1 MVKTLRFSRWFTLP
15 AALFWMVAM
24 GCREV
29 PAPPRSQ
36 TAETKAGIAVAAEKS
51 KGSKPS
57 GDIQKPVEVAA
68 AGLETHPAGSAAQPV
83 TLPIPI
89 DPARAMQYTREVV
102 AFGPRPVGSE
112 AHKKLEAYLRS
123 HLKFVGAQLEDD
135 VFTASTPAGPLA
147 MDNII
152 GKIPGT
158 REGIVVIASHYDTLY
173 GRKDFVGAND
183 GGSSTGLL
191 LELARQ
197 LESQGRRRG
206 YSVWLV
212 FFDGEEAIRQWSDT
226 DSLYGSR
233 HLAEKWKQDGTAK
246 KIKALLLADMIGDAD
261 LNVLHELNS
270 TPWLE
275 DLIYQAASGLGYQ
288 SHFFGRD
295 DAVGDDH
302 SPFLRAG
309 VPSADLIDFDYG
321 YNNVFWHT
329 ANDTLDKLSPKSL
342 QITGDVIL
350 ETVRLLD
357 QR

>member
-1 MVKTLRFSRWFTLP
+1 MQN
-15 AALFWMVAM
+15 
-24 GCREV
+24 
-29 PAPPRSQ
+29 PP
-36 TAETKAGIAVAAEKS
+36 
-51 KGSKPS
+51 
-57 GDIQKPVEVAA
+57 EVAA
-68 AGLETHPAGSAAQPV
+68 AVAHPDAKAEHPV
-83 TLPIPI
+83 VSGHI

-102 AFGPRPVGSE
+102 GFGPRPVGSE
-112 AHKKLEAYLRS
+112 AHKKLQAYLHS
-123 HLKFVGAQLEDD
+123 HLKRDLAAQVEDD

-152 GKIPGT
+152 GKFPGT
-158 REGIVVIASHYDTLY
+158 RDGIIVIGSHYDTLY

-191 LELARQ
+191 LELAQQ
-197 LESQGRRRG
+197 LRIKDRPLNG

-212 FFDGEEAIRQWSDT
+212 FFDGEEAIRQWSAT
-226 DSLYGSR
+226 DGTYGSR

-246 KIKALLLADMIGDAD
+246 KIKAFLLADMIGDAD
-261 LNVLHELNS
+261 LNILHDLNS

-275 DLIYQAASGLGYQ
+275 DLIFKAASTLGYQ

-295 DAVGDDH
+295 DGVADDH
-302 SPFLRAG
+302 SPFLQAG

-329 ANDTLDKLSPKSL
+329 SNDTLDKLSPKSL

-350 ETVRLLD
+350 ETVRLLN